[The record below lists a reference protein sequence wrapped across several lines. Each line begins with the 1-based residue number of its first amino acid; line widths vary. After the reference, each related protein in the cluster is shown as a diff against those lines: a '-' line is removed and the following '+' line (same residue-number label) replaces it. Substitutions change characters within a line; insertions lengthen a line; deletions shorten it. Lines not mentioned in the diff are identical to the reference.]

1 MTDAVIRPKLSEGAR
16 TRRWTLKL
24 LQLAGI
30 LALLLIV
37 VGAAATPGFFTI
49 ANFQAVLASTTF
61 VGLVAVGMTLIMI
74 SGAFVSMSLATT
86 ATVTAMYFVFAL
98 QFGVVPAILSTIAL
112 GALLGLFQGL
122 AIGAWD
128 ANPIIVTIAAGSIQ
142 EGLSVA
148 ISGGTTISPPSD
160 SYTFLN
166 VTPLGLPLGFYALL
180 VLVILVELILRYT
193 RLGREIYM
201 LGESRAAARAAA
213 LPMGR
218 IGASVFCIAGVS
230 AACTGILLAAF
241 NHGASLLLNRGT
253 LNYDAIAAT
262 LIGGAAIAGGRG
274 AAWRTLGG
282 VIVIAFAT
290 DLVLLR
296 GYSTGTQILLKGI
309 VMMVFVLAIHLRS
322 KERRR

>member
-1 MTDAVIRPKLSEGAR
+1 MASTAIKPKAAAPWRAR
-16 TRRWTLKL
+16 ALVLKL
-24 LQLAGI
+24 LQVVGI

-37 VGAAATPGFFTI
+37 GLAAATPGFFTI

-61 VGLVAVGMTLIMI
+61 VGLVAIGMTLIMI

-86 ATVTAMYFVFAL
+86 GTVTAMFFVFAL
-98 QFGVVPAILSTIAL
+98 QFGLVPAVLMTVAL
-112 GALLGLFQGL
+112 GAILGLLQGL

-148 ISGGTTISPPSD
+148 ISGGTTISPVSD
-160 SYTFLN
+160 SYAILN
-166 VTPLGLPLGFYALL
+166 ITPLGLPLGFYLLLLL
-180 VLVILVELILRYT
+180 VVVTELILRGT

-213 LPMGR
+213 LPLGR
-218 IGASVFCIAGVS
+218 IGASVFCLAGVT
-230 AACTGILLAAF
+230 AALTGILLAAF
-241 NHGASLLLNRGT
+241 NHSASLLLNRGT

-274 AAWRTLGG
+274 AVWRTLGG
-282 VIVIAFAT
+282 VIIIAFAT

-296 GYSTGTQILLKGI
+296 GYSTGTQILLKGL
-309 VMMVFVLAIHLRS
+309 VMMVFVLALHLRS

>member
-1 MTDAVIRPKLSEGAR
+1 MASTAIKPKAAAPWRAR
-16 TRRWTLKL
+16 TLVLKL
-24 LQLAGI
+24 LQVVGI

-37 VGAAATPGFFTI
+37 GLAAATPGFFTI

-61 VGLVAVGMTLIMI
+61 VGLVAIGMTLIMI

-86 ATVTAMYFVFAL
+86 GTVTAMFFVFAL
-98 QFGVVPAILSTIAL
+98 QFGLVPAVLMTVAL
-112 GALLGLFQGL
+112 GAILGLLQGL

-148 ISGGTTISPPSD
+148 ISGGTTISPVSD
-160 SYTFLN
+160 SYAILN
-166 VTPLGLPLGFYALL
+166 ITPLGLPLGFYLLLLL
-180 VLVILVELILRYT
+180 VVVTELILRGT

-213 LPMGR
+213 LPLGR
-218 IGASVFCIAGVS
+218 IGASVFCLAGVT
-230 AACTGILLAAF
+230 AALTGILLAAF
-241 NHGASLLLNRGT
+241 NHSASLLLNRGT

-274 AAWRTLGG
+274 AVWRTLGG
-282 VIVIAFAT
+282 VIIIAFAT

-296 GYSTGTQILLKGI
+296 GYSTGTQILLKGL
-309 VMMVFVLAIHLRS
+309 VMMVFVLALHLRS